1 MNRQEQTEIINDLAA
16 FVKQH
21 REDQFDDHESLYME
35 MLKQWQ
41 QLSRPN
47 MKGATQENQ
56 ELYDRYWDAM
66 GKWHR
71 RFVKEQDKIVDP
83 EPFAPDQFGE
93 SLLQENYEDLIE
105 ELAVTIIADLPRPAA
120 ADVIAIND
128 FARLLNIQLL
138 EMREL
143 YTDVL
148 NPIDFILLMEYWRM
162 VDQVVQGR
170 EVEE

>member
-21 REDQFDDHESLYME
+21 REDQFGDHESLYME

-47 MKGATQENQ
+47 MKDATQENQ

-66 GKWHR
+66 GKWHQ
-71 RFVKEQDKIVDP
+71 RFVKEQDRIVDP
-83 EPFAPDQFGE
+83 EPFAAEPIAG
-93 SLLQENYEDLIE
+93 SLLQDNYEDLIE
-105 ELAVTIIADLPRPAA
+105 DLSAEIVADLPRPAA
-120 ADVIAIND
+120 APVIAIND

-162 VDQVVQGR
+162 VDQVAQGR

>member
-16 FVKQH
+16 FVKNH
-21 REDQFDDHESLYME
+21 REDQFGDHESLYME
-35 MLKQWQ
+35 MLKQWR

-47 MKGATQENQ
+47 MKGATLENHD
-56 ELYDRYWDAM
+56 LYDRYWDAM
-66 GKWHR
+66 GKWHQ
-71 RFVKEQDKIVDP
+71 RFVKEQDRIVDP
-83 EPFAPDQFGE
+83 EPFAPDPYGE
-93 SLLQENYEDLIE
+93 SPLQDNYIDLIE
-105 ELAVTIIADLPRPAA
+105 DLSAEIIADLPRPAA

-148 NPIDFILLMEYWRM
+148 NPIDFILLMEYWQM
-162 VDQVVQGR
+162 VDQVVQGK

>member
-1 MNRQEQTEIINDLAA
+1 MNRQEQTEIINDLAT
-16 FVKQH
+16 FVKNH
-21 REDQFDDHESLYME
+21 REDQFGDHESLYVE

-66 GKWHR
+66 GKWHQ
-71 RFVKEQDKIVDP
+71 RFVKEQDQIVDP
-83 EPFAPDQFGE
+83 EPFAPDPFGE
-93 SLLQENYEDLIE
+93 SPLQENYEDLIE
-105 ELAVTIIADLPRPAA
+105 ELAVTIIADLDRPAA
-120 ADVIAIND
+120 ADVIAINA

-138 EMREL
+138 EMRDL
-143 YTDVL
+143 STDVL

>member
-21 REDQFDDHESLYME
+21 REDQFGDHESLYME

-66 GKWHR
+66 GKWHQ
-71 RFVKEQDKIVDP
+71 RFLKEQDKIVDP
-83 EPFAPDQFGE
+83 EPFAAEPIAG
-93 SLLQENYEDLIE
+93 SLLQDNYEDLIE
-105 ELAVTIIADLPRPAA
+105 DLSAEIVADLPRPAA
-120 ADVIAIND
+120 APVIAIND

>member
-1 MNRQEQTEIINDLAA
+1 MNRQEQTAIINDLATY
-16 FVKQH
+16 VKEH
-21 REDQFDDHESLYME
+21 REDQFGDHESLYME

-47 MKGATQENQ
+47 MTGATAENQ
-56 ELYDRYWDAM
+56 ALYDRYWDVM
-66 GKWHR
+66 GKWHQ
-71 RFVKEQDKIVDP
+71 RFVKEQPRIANP
-83 EPFAPDQFGE
+83 EPLEESMLQDYYE
-93 SLLQENYEDLIE
+93 SLLE
-105 ELAVTIIADLPRPAA
+105 ELSAAIVNDLPRPAA
-120 ADVIAIND
+120 ANVIAIND

-148 NPIDFILLMEYWRM
+148 NPIDFILLMEYWQM

>member
-1 MNRQEQTEIINDLAA
+1 MNRQEQTAIINDLATY
-16 FVKQH
+16 VKEH
-21 REDQFDDHESLYME
+21 REDRFGDHESLYME

-47 MKGATQENQ
+47 MTGATAENQ
-56 ELYDRYWDAM
+56 ALYDRYWDVM
-66 GKWHR
+66 GKWHQ
-71 RFVKEQDKIVDP
+71 RFVKEQPRIANP
-83 EPFAPDQFGE
+83 EPLEESMLQDYYE
-93 SLLQENYEDLIE
+93 SLLE
-105 ELAVTIIADLPRPAA
+105 ELSAAIVNDLPRPAA
-120 ADVIAIND
+120 ANVIAIND

-148 NPIDFILLMEYWRM
+148 NPIDFILLMEYWQM
-162 VDQVVQGR
+162 IDQVVQGR

>member
-1 MNRQEQTEIINDLAA
+1 M
-16 FVKQH
+16 
-21 REDQFDDHESLYME
+21 
-35 MLKQWQ
+35 
-41 QLSRPN
+41 
-47 MKGATQENQ
+47 
-56 ELYDRYWDAM
+56 
-66 GKWHR
+66 
-71 RFVKEQDKIVDP
+71 
-83 EPFAPDQFGE
+83 
-93 SLLQENYEDLIE
+93 
-105 ELAVTIIADLPRPAA
+105 ADLPRPAA
-120 ADVIAIND
+120 APVIAIND

>member
-1 MNRQEQTEIINDLAA
+1 MNRQEQTAIINDLATY
-16 FVKQH
+16 VKEH
-21 REDQFDDHESLYME
+21 REDQFGDHESLYME

-47 MKGATQENQ
+47 MTGATAENQ
-56 ELYDRYWDAM
+56 ALYDRYWDAM
-66 GKWHR
+66 GKWHQ
-71 RFVKEQDKIVDP
+71 RFVKEQPRIANP
-83 EPFAPDQFGE
+83 EPLEESMLQDYYE
-93 SLLQENYEDLIE
+93 SLLE
-105 ELAVTIIADLPRPAA
+105 ELSAAIVNDLPRPAA
-120 ADVIAIND
+120 ANVIAIND

-148 NPIDFILLMEYWRM
+148 NPIDFILLMEYWQM

>member
-1 MNRQEQTEIINDLAA
+1 MNRQEQTEIINDLAT
-16 FVKQH
+16 FVKNH
-21 REDQFDDHESLYME
+21 REDQFGDYESLYME

-66 GKWHR
+66 EKWHQ
-71 RFVKEQDKIVDP
+71 RFVKEQDRIVDP
-83 EPFAPDQFGE
+83 EPFAAEPIAG
-93 SLLQENYEDLIE
+93 SLLQDNYEDLIE
-105 ELAVTIIADLPRPAA
+105 DLSAEIVADLPRPAA

>member
-21 REDQFDDHESLYME
+21 REDQFGDHESLYME

-47 MKGATQENQ
+47 MKAATQENQ

-66 GKWHR
+66 GKWHQ
-71 RFVKEQDKIVDP
+71 RFVKEKARIVDP
-83 EPFAPDQFGE
+83 EPFAAEPIAG
-93 SLLQENYEDLIE
+93 SLLQDNYEDLIE
-105 ELAVTIIADLPRPAA
+105 DLSAEIVADLPRPAA
-120 ADVIAIND
+120 APVIAIND

-148 NPIDFILLMEYWRM
+148 TPIDFILLMEYWRM

>member
-16 FVKQH
+16 FVKNH
-21 REDQFDDHESLYME
+21 REDQFGDHESLYME
-35 MLKQWQ
+35 MLKQWR

-47 MKGATQENQ
+47 MKGATPENQ
-56 ELYDRYWDAM
+56 DLYDRYWDAM
-66 GKWHR
+66 GKWHQ
-71 RFVKEQDKIVDP
+71 RFVKEQDRIVDP
-83 EPFAPDQFGE
+83 EPFAPDPYGE
-93 SLLQENYEDLIE
+93 SPLQDNYVDLIE
-105 ELAVTIIADLPRPAA
+105 DLSAEIIADLPRPAA

-128 FARLLNIQLL
+128 FGRLLNIQLL

-148 NPIDFILLMEYWRM
+148 NPIDFILLMEYWQM

-170 EVEE
+170 EVEG